1 MQRERRRDAETGTAD
16 TDNRNAWEIFDCFE
30 LVQTNEKTVEQTE
43 TELKNLEER
52 LRSWYSRLKK
62 AQSWKKKQEKR
73 IERKTVCTVGYLSG
87 LVRL

>member
-1 MQRERRRDAETGTAD
+1 MEEGMREKYESLALADLRAIAKNRGIKGT
-16 TDNRNAWEIFDCFE
+16 
-30 LVQTNEKTVEQTE
+30 
-43 TELKNLEER
+43 
-52 LRSWYSRLKK
+52 SGLKK